1 MFWPTLIRYPE
12 GVEPIAVILL
22 TASSLLLG
30 LAFGAW
36 YARRRYRP
44 SLAASADHLSLL
56 RAEDAG
62 ALLSSLS
69 IALLVFDRDDAVMVA
84 NPAAHQ
90 LGLLSAEARARAEL
104 MAAVEEVRV
113 TGGRP
118 KLSLELP
125 SPATGGTSSATLSVL
140 VRSMRLTGGRVLLL
154 VEDRTAA
161 QRVEAVRRDFVVNVS
176 HELKTPVGALSLLAQ
191 TLQEAAEDPEAVRH
205 FAGRMET
212 EAHRLT
218 ELVQDIIDLSRA
230 QIGSH
235 QEFAVERVD
244 DLLGEAVEQAATRAS
259 GKDIAI
265 IVPRL
270 SDPPPPGAPPLL
282 VNCDRAS
289 LVTAIRN
296 LLDNAVTYSDPG
308 TEVRVEV
315 TPTGSRVDI
324 AVVDRGIGIPAEA
337 QSRIFERFYR
347 VDPARSRL
355 TGGTGLGLSIVKHI
369 AAEHGGDVTL
379 VSAPGHG
386 STFTLRLPLAPPAH
400 ASSGGR
406 A

>member
-1 MFWPTLIRYPE
+1 M
-12 GVEPIAVILL
+12 EPLAAIVL
-22 TASSLLLG
+22 TASSLILG
-30 LAFGAW
+30 LAIGLW
-36 YARRRYRP
+36 YARRHFRP
-44 SLAASADHLSLL
+44 SLAESADHVSLL

-69 IALLVFDRDDAVMVA
+69 IALVVLDSDDAVVVA
-84 NPAAHQ
+84 NPAAQQ
-90 LGLLSAEARARAEL
+90 LGLLNGVGLASDEL
-104 MAAVEEVRV
+104 MAAVHEVRV

-125 SPATGGTSSATLSVL
+125 SPTASQPVLSVL

-154 VEDRTAA
+154 VEDRSAA

-205 FAGRMET
+205 FAASMET
-212 EAHRLT
+212 ETSRLT

-235 QEFAVERVD
+235 QEFTVESVD
-244 DLLGEAVEQAATRAS
+244 SLLAEAVEQAATPAS
-259 GKDIAI
+259 AKDIAI
-265 IVPRL
+265 TVPRL
-270 SDPPPPGAPPLL
+270 APSGPVAAQLW
-282 VNCDRAS
+282 VRCDRTS

-296 LLDNAVTYSDPG
+296 LLDNAVTYSDKG

-315 TPTGSRVDI
+315 VAEETMVAI
-324 AVVDRGIGIPAEA
+324 AVIDRGIGIPPEA

-369 AAEHGGDVTL
+369 AAEHRGDVTL
-379 VSAPGHG
+379 RSAPGHG
-386 STFTLRLPLAPPAH
+386 STFTLRLPLAPAAKPSDGDAP
-400 ASSGGR
+400 
-406 A
+406 